1 MSSRTVY
8 LSRLFGLY
16 CILVALSMMIRKAT
30 VIETVKALLNNSPL
44 MFLLGVMTL
53 IGGLAMVLAHN
64 VWSGGAAPLV
74 VTLIGWV
81 TLAKGL
87 VFLFL
92 KPEQETALFLDT
104 MQYQRLFYVYLSVS
118 LVIGIYLTYEGFR
131 SRPRG

>member
-74 VTLIGWV
+74 ITLIGWV

>member
-92 KPEQETALFLDT
+92 QPEQETALFLDT
-104 MQYQRLFYVYLSVS
+104 MQYERLFYVYLSVS

-131 SRPRG
+131 SRPRA